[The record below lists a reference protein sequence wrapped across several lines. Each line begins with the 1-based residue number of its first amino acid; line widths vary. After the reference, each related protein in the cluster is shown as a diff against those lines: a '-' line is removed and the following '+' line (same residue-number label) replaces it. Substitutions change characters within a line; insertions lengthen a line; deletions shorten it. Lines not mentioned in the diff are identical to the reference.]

1 MSQMY
6 EQKYLKYKQKYK
18 LLKNQMSNVYLLETE
33 NGTVNFELSDTPTFT
48 KNGILEN
55 SIIQNGGNMI
65 PDYNLTDTPTIVQSG
80 GSLPASFPPSI
91 VVPDVSCIGI
101 VNPQPVVVMPSNSQ
115 VGGDDTNPQDGGDD
129 TNPQDGGTV
138 VSGEVDNKML
148 ETTTNLSDSDGS
160 KNNMSDIRN
169 TADIAQLFSQL
180 GGKKKRSK
188 KHSKNYVSSSSSLFE
203 SSSSMSSSNSI
214 SDSDSN

>member
-6 EQKYLKYKQKYK
+6 ERKYLKYKQKYK
-18 LLKNQMSNVYLLETE
+18 LLKNKMSNVYLLETE
-33 NGTVNFELSDTPTFT
+33 NATVNFELSDTPTFT

-55 SIIQNGGNMI
+55 NTIQNGGNLI
-65 PDYNLTDTPTIVQSG
+65 PEYNLTDTPTMNQPIKQAG
-80 GSLPASFPPSI
+80 GSMPASFPPSI

-115 VGGDDTNPQDGGDD
+115 VGGDVDEMPQDGGN
-129 TNPQDGGTV
+129 TIV
-138 VSGEVDNKML
+138 
-148 ETTTNLSDSDGS
+148 ETTTNLSDIANS
-160 KNNMSDIRN
+160 KNDMSDIRN

-188 KHSKNYVSSSSSLFE
+188 KHSKKS
-203 SSSSMSSSNSI
+203 SSSSMSSSSSSGI
-214 SDSDSN
+214 SSSDSEIDSSD